1 MRQPSY
7 DYDSAHHTDQATL
20 MLRALF
26 FAKITV
32 ARLHDA
38 INIAF
43 ALGIQLQRCAAL
55 WVSEQECAQSVSAP
69 DAAYTTQPI

>member
-1 MRQPSY
+1 MIHE
-7 DYDSAHHTDQATL
+7 HHTDQAAL
-20 MLRALF
+20 VLRALS
-26 FAKITV
+26 ATPVAEVRV

-55 WVSEQECAQSVSAP
+55 WVSEQERAQSVSAP